1 MLTNEKTFCKMKK
14 ARLVRKG
21 RFYEKPLEQG
31 IWQET
36 SSEKSEN
43 PWSYRLFPKKT
54 RARVLIDLYI

>member
-21 RFYEKPLEQG
+21 RRFYEKPLEQG

-36 SSEKSEN
+36 SSEKSETHGATAFF
-43 PWSYRLFPKKT
+43 RKK
-54 RARVLIDLYI
+54 RGREF